1 MSAARVLALSAA
13 RVLALLALLPA
24 SASAAVEL
32 DRAAPRV
39 GSTIAAAPDRVVLD
53 FSEAPEGASG
63 EVRDAAGARVD
74 VGGLTITKDS
84 PRATLMVR
92 PLGPGDYS
100 VRWWA
105 KSDDGDETQ
114 GRFFF
119 RVVR

>member
-1 MSAARVLALSAA
+1 MSAAR
-13 RVLALLALLPA
+13 LLAALAFLPA

-32 DRAAPRV
+32 DRAEPRV
-39 GSTIAAAPDRVVLD
+39 GSTVAAAPDSVVLN

-74 VGGLTITKDS
+74 VGGLKVEKES
-84 PRATLMVR
+84 SRALLKVR
-92 PLGPGDYS
+92 RLGAGDYT

-105 KSDDGDETQ
+105 KADDGDETQ

-119 RVVR
+119 RVAP